1 MAKGWPVSSARTRE
15 TRMLGEVPTK
25 VTRPPTSEP
34 KAMGI
39 SSMDVDV
46 PLRRATWTAI
56 GRKIASAPMFFMKA
70 DRTVTPAVSVAT
82 RAPVVLSPGSRRRTT
97 RPITPD
103 LPTAALSTSA
113 EATMTTTWSPKP
125 AKALPGG
132 TTPEAVAV
140 SRPSSATRS

>member
-1 MAKGWPVSSARTRE
+1 
-15 TRMLGEVPTK
+15 MLGEVPTR

-39 SSMDVDV
+39 SSMEGDV
-46 PLRRATWTAI
+46 PPRRATWTAT
-56 GRKIASAPMFFMKA
+56 GRKMASAPMFFMKA
-70 DRTVTPAVSVAT
+70 DRTVTPAVSAAT
-82 RAPVVLSPGSRRRTT
+82 RAPVVLSAGSRRRTA
-97 RPITPD
+97 RPIMPD

-132 TTPEAVAV
+132 TIPEAVAV
-140 SRPSSATRS
+140 SRASSATRS